1 MEHGGTARGHR
12 HGRLHLSLLV
22 RGGSGWDSAMKND
35 RIQITPATARERAW
49 AANLL
54 ARSEPW
60 TTLGVTLRQCRRNCQ
75 DRAYRLYVA
84 RVSGRPCGVLV
95 LDPRGV
101 AGSPYVK
108 SIAVDPAS
116 RSRGIGAALM
126 AFAERLSA
134 ARARHMFLCV
144 SSFNRRARAFYRRL
158 GYHQVGRF
166 KDYIIAGADELLM
179 HKPLR

>member
-1 MEHGGTARGHR
+1 MR
-12 HGRLHLSLLV
+12 
-22 RGGSGWDSAMKND
+22 ND
-35 RIQITPATARERAW
+35 RIEIAAATARERTW

-60 TTLGVTLRQCRRNCQ
+60 TMLRVTLRQCRRNCR
-75 DRAYRLYVA
+75 DPEYHVYVA
-84 RVSGRPCGVLV
+84 RIARKPCGVLI

-108 SIAVDPAS
+108 SIAVDASS

-134 ARARHMFLCV
+134 VRARHMFLCV
-144 SSFNRRARAFYRRL
+144 SSFNTRARAFYRRL
-158 GYHQVGRF
+158 GYRQVGRF
-166 KDYIIAGADELLM
+166 RDYIIAGADELLM
-179 HKPLR
+179 HKRLA

>member
-1 MEHGGTARGHR
+1 
-12 HGRLHLSLLV
+12 
-22 RGGSGWDSAMKND
+22 MKND
-35 RIQITPATARERAW
+35 RIEIAPATARERAW

-60 TTLGVTLRQCRRNCQ
+60 TTLGVTLRQCRRNCH
-75 DRAYRLYVA
+75 DPEYRLYVA
-84 RVSGRPCGVLV
+84 RVADRPCGALI

-116 RSRGIGAALM
+116 RSHGIGAALM

-134 ARARHMFLCV
+134 AHARHMFLCV
-144 SSFNRRARAFYRRL
+144 SSFNTRARLFYRRL
-158 GYHQVGRF
+158 GYRQVGRF
-166 KDYIIAGADELLM
+166 KDYILAGADELLM
-179 HKPLR
+179 HKRLG